1 MFDYLKAILV
11 ESSPLKVTVEVHGIG
26 YRIWVP
32 IHMQL
37 PQAGSLITLYV
48 SPVIR
53 EDSHQLFGFLT
64 RLERDFFELLITISG
79 VGPKTA
85 LCLMGHLNLSDLHA
99 AILEGNSHLLSK
111 TPGIGKKTAERLIIE
126 LRDKVK
132 TLNLPISSTKNS
144 NQQLQNDALNAL
156 IHLGYSST
164 QAQKAIKTVL
174 NQLEKETDLGQ
185 LITAALKQI

>member
-1 MFDYLKAILV
+1 MFDYFKATLI
-11 ESSPLKVTVEVHGIG
+11 ESSPLKITVEVHGIG

-32 IHMQL
+32 VHIQL
-37 PQAGSLITLYV
+37 PQVGSPITLYI

-79 VGPKTA
+79 IGPKIA
-85 LCLMGHLNLSDLHA
+85 LCLMGHLDISDLHR
-99 AILEGNSHLLSK
+99 AILQGNAQVLSK

-132 TLNLPISSTKNS
+132 NLPIPSTQTS
-144 NQQLQNDALNAL
+144 HQQTQSDALSAL
-156 IHLGYSST
+156 VHLGYPSS
-164 QAQKAIKTVL
+164 QAQRAIKTVL
-174 NQLEKETDLGQ
+174 PQLEKEPDLGQ
-185 LITAALKQI
+185 LITAALKHI

>member
-1 MFDYLKAILV
+1 MFDYLKATLI
-11 ESSPLKVTVEVHGIG
+11 ESSPLKVIVEVHGIG

-32 IHMQL
+32 IHIQL
-37 PQAGSLITLYV
+37 PQKGCVITLYV
-48 SPVIR
+48 SPIIR

-79 VGPKTA
+79 VGPKLA
-85 LCLMGHLNLSDLHA
+85 LCLMGHLELPDLHA
-99 AILEGNSHLLSK
+99 AILQGNVQVLSK

-132 TLNLPISSTKNS
+132 TLNLPISSTNNN
-144 NQQLQNDALNAL
+144 NQMQSDALSAL
-156 IHLGYSST
+156 VHLGYPSI
-164 QAQKAIKTVL
+164 QAQKAIKVVL
-174 NQLEKETDLGQ
+174 DQLKEPDLGQ

>member
-1 MFDYLKAILV
+1 MFDYIKATLI
-11 ESSPLKVTVEVHGIG
+11 ESRPLKVTVEVHGIG

-32 IHMQL
+32 IHIKL
-37 PQAGSLITLYV
+37 PQVGCLITLYV

-79 VGPKTA
+79 IGPKIA
-85 LCLMGHLNLSDLHA
+85 LCLMGHLELPDLHA
-99 AILEGNSHLLSK
+99 AISQGNIQVLSK

-132 TLNLPISSTKNS
+132 ALNLPISSTNNT
-144 NQQLQNDALNAL
+144 NQMQNDALSAL
-156 IHLGYSST
+156 IHLGYPSI

-174 NQLEKETDLGQ
+174 NQSEKEPDLGQ
-185 LITAALKQI
+185 LITAALKHI

>member
-1 MFDYLKAILV
+1 MFDYLKAILI
-11 ESSPLKVTVEVHGIG
+11 ESKPLKITVEVNGIG

-32 IHMQL
+32 VHMQL
-37 PQAGSLITLYV
+37 PQEGSLITLYV

-79 VGPKTA
+79 VGPKIA
-85 LCLMGHLNLSDLHA
+85 LCLMGHLDLADLHA
-99 AILEGNSHLLSK
+99 AILQGNIQVLSK

-132 TLNLPISSTKNS
+132 TLSLPLSSTKNG
-144 NQQLQNDALNAL
+144 NQQMQNDALSAL
-156 IHLGYSST
+156 IHLGYPSN

-174 NQLEKETDLGQ
+174 DQLEKELDLGQ
-185 LITAALKQI
+185 LITSALKHI

>member
-1 MFDYLKAILV
+1 MFDYLKAILI
-11 ESSPLKVTVEVHGIG
+11 ESKPLKVTVEVNGIG

-32 IHMQL
+32 IHIQL
-37 PQAGSLITLYV
+37 PQEGSLITLYV

-79 VGPKTA
+79 VGPKIA
-85 LCLMGHLNLSDLHA
+85 LCLMGHLDLSDLHT
-99 AILEGNSHLLSK
+99 AIVQGNIQLLSK

-132 TLNLPISSTKNS
+132 TLNLPLSSTKNN
-144 NQQLQNDALNAL
+144 NQQMQNDALSAL
-156 IHLGYSST
+156 IHLGYPSN

-174 NQLEKETDLGQ
+174 DQLEKEPDLGQ
-185 LITAALKQI
+185 LITSALKHI

>member
-11 ESSPLKVTVEVHGIG
+11 ESKPLKVTVEVNGIG

-32 IHMQL
+32 LHIQL
-37 PQAGSLITLYV
+37 PPEDSLITLYV

-79 VGPKTA
+79 IGPKIA

-99 AILEGNSHLLSK
+99 AILKGNVEILSK

-126 LRDKVK
+126 LRDKVT
-132 TLNLPISSTKNS
+132 TLNLPLSSTKNN
-144 NQQLQNDALNAL
+144 NQQMQTDALSAL
-156 IHLGYSST
+156 IHLGYPAN
-164 QAQKAIKTVL
+164 QAQKAIKMVL
-174 NQLEKETDLGQ
+174 DQLEKEPDLGQ
-185 LITAALKQI
+185 LITSALKHI

>member
-1 MFDYLKAILV
+1 MFDYLKATLI

-32 IHMQL
+32 IHIQL
-37 PQAGSLITLYV
+37 PQKGCLITLYV
-48 SPVIR
+48 SPIIR

-79 VGPKTA
+79 VGPKIA
-85 LCLMGHLNLSDLHA
+85 LCLMGHLELPDLHT
-99 AILEGNSHLLSK
+99 AILQGNIQVLSK

-132 TLNLPISSTKNS
+132 TLNLPISSTNNN
-144 NQQLQNDALNAL
+144 NQMQSDALSAL
-156 IHLGYSST
+156 IHLGYPSI
-164 QAQKAIKTVL
+164 QAQKAIKVVL
-174 NQLEKETDLGQ
+174 DQLKEPDLGQ
-185 LITAALKQI
+185 LITAALKHI

>member
-1 MFDYLKAILV
+1 MFDYLKATLI

-26 YRIWVP
+26 YRIFVP
-32 IHMQL
+32 IHIQL
-37 PQAGSLITLYV
+37 PQKGCLITLYV
-48 SPVIR
+48 SPIIR

-79 VGPKTA
+79 VGPKIA
-85 LCLMGHLNLSDLHA
+85 LCLMGHLDLPDLHA
-99 AILEGNSHLLSK
+99 AILQGNVQVLSK

-132 TLNLPISSTKNS
+132 TLNLPISSTS
-144 NQQLQNDALNAL
+144 NNQMQNDALSAL
-156 IHLGYSST
+156 IHLGYPSI

-174 NQLEKETDLGQ
+174 DQFKEEPDLGQ

>member
-1 MFDYLKAILV
+1 MFDYLKAILI
-11 ESSPLKVTVEVHGIG
+11 ESKPLKVTVEVNGIG

-32 IHMQL
+32 IHIRL
-37 PQAGSLITLYV
+37 PQEGSLIILYV

-79 VGPKTA
+79 VGPKIA
-85 LCLMGHLNLSDLHA
+85 LCLMGHLDLSDLHA
-99 AILEGNSHLLSK
+99 AILQGNIQLLSK

-132 TLNLPISSTKNS
+132 TLNLPLSSTKNN
-144 NQQLQNDALNAL
+144 NQQVQNDALSAL
-156 IHLGYSST
+156 IHLGYPSN

-174 NQLEKETDLGQ
+174 DQLEKEPDLGQ
-185 LITAALKQI
+185 LITSALKHI

>member
-11 ESSPLKVTVEVHGIG
+11 ESKPLKVTVEVNGIG

-32 IHMQL
+32 IHIRL
-37 PQAGSLITLYV
+37 PQEGSVITLYV
-48 SPVIR
+48 SPIIR

-79 VGPKTA
+79 IGPKIA
-85 LCLMGHLNLSDLHA
+85 LCLMGHLDLSDLHA
-99 AILEGNSHLLSK
+99 AILQGNVEILSK

-132 TLNLPISSTKNS
+132 TLNPPLSSTKNN
-144 NQQLQNDALNAL
+144 NQQMQNDALSAL
-156 IHLGYSST
+156 IHLGYPSN

-174 NQLEKETDLGQ
+174 DQLEKEPDLGQ
-185 LITAALKQI
+185 LITSALKHI

>member
-11 ESSPLKVTVEVHGIG
+11 ESKPLKVTVEVHGIG

-32 IHMQL
+32 IHIRL
-37 PQAGSLITLYV
+37 PQEGSLITLYV

-79 VGPKTA
+79 IGPKIA
-85 LCLMGHLNLSDLHA
+85 LCLMGHLDLPDLHT
-99 AILEGNSHLLSK
+99 AITQGNIQVLSK

-132 TLNLPISSTKNS
+132 TLNLPISSTKNN
-144 NQQLQNDALNAL
+144 NQQMQNDALSAL
-156 IHLGYSST
+156 IHLGYPSN

-174 NQLEKETDLGQ
+174 DQLEKEPDLGQ
-185 LITAALKQI
+185 LITSALKHI